1 MIDILH
7 IMSKSKSCKS
17 NITNIILTSSHMRI
31 EDEVWKLHHH
41 HLLPLD
47 LLKTYSPHQKN
58 PKEQT
63 TSGLSTGIQSND
75 WAPSQRG
82 NASFWWIFWKAAGD
96 GKMARRCLFFTN
108 MIRYTSKM
116 KFSSEISCG
125 VLFWHYGIW
134 WKRCCSVANFLEFCW
149 VKNKNSANRHL

>member
-58 PKEQT
+58 PKSKRPRDLALESNPT
-63 TSGLSTGIQSND
+63 TEHLPNVATLRFG
-75 WAPSQRG
+75 G
-82 NASFWWIFWKAAGD
+82 NFERPLAMEKWREDVF
-96 GKMARRCLFFTN
+96 FFTN

-125 VLFWHYGIW
+125 VFFWHYGIW

>member
-17 NITNIILTSSHMRI
+17 NITNIILASSHMRI

-82 NASFWWIFWKAAGD
+82 NASFG
-96 GKMARRCLFFTN
+96 GFFERPLA
-108 MIRYTSKM
+108 MEK
-116 KFSSEISCG
+116 
-125 VLFWHYGIW
+125 W
-134 WKRCCSVANFLEFCW
+134 WKDVFFLQIWLDILVKWNLVVKLVVVFFSDITEFDEKDVVQSPTSWNF
-149 VKNKNSANRHL
+149 AG

>member
-58 PKEQT
+58 PKSKRPRDLALESNPT
-63 TSGLSTGIQSND
+63 TEHLPNVATLRFGGFFERPLAMEKWREDVFFLQIWLDILVKWNLVVKLVVVFYSDITEFDEKDVVQSPTSWN
-75 WAPSQRG
+75 
-82 NASFWWIFWKAAGD
+82 FAG
-96 GKMARRCLFFTN
+96 
-108 MIRYTSKM
+108 
-116 KFSSEISCG
+116 
-125 VLFWHYGIW
+125 
-134 WKRCCSVANFLEFCW
+134 
-149 VKNKNSANRHL
+149 

>member
-17 NITNIILTSSHMRI
+17 NITNIILASSHMRI

-82 NASFWWIFWKAAGD
+82 NASFGGFFERPLAMEKWWKDVF
-96 GKMARRCLFFTN
+96 FFTN

-116 KFSSEISCG
+116 KFSSETSCG
-125 VLFWHYGIW
+125 VFFWHYGIW

-149 VKNKNSANRHL
+149 VKNKNIANRHL